1 MIGGLA
7 MKKVTLTKKLLLP
20 IGIFCFTML
29 MPLPGTYNTAQ
40 AASSV
45 STDQSTEE
53 KQSEVK
59 LNVKKKSLVEDTSYN
74 LVLYNLQD
82 SYKVAFKSSDS
93 DIASVD
99 KDGVVTA
106 VKVGEATITV
116 TVKDGSKTIQTLTC
130 DIVVGVAAQTIKFN
144 ASSSITLVVG
154 KSSLLDTIITPNNT
168 VEEPKFSSKEPSIAT
183 VSSSGRITAKSAG
196 TTYIFGTL
204 ANGQYARITVTV
216 VEEEVTPSP
225 SPTPTLSAAPSSK

>member
-20 IGIFCFTML
+20 FGIFCLTML
-29 MPLPGTYNTAQ
+29 IPLPGTYNTAQ

-82 SYKVAFKSSDS
+82 SYKVSFKSSDNE
-93 DIASVD
+93 IASVD

-116 TVKDGSKTIQTLTC
+116 TVKDGLKTIQTLTC
-130 DIVVGVAAQTIKFN
+130 DIKVGVAAQTIKFN
-144 ASSSITLVVG
+144 ASSITLVVG
-154 KSSLLDTIITPNNT
+154 KSTLLDTIITPNNT
-168 VEEPKFSSKEPSIAT
+168 VEEPMFSSKETSIAT

-196 TTYIFGTL
+196 ITYIFGTL
-204 ANGQYARITVTV
+204 ANGQYARIAVTV
-216 VEEEVTPSP
+216 VEEDTT
-225 SPTPTLSAAPSSK
+225 PTPTPTPSAASLSK